1 MPNQVDRV
9 LSCPMKQTSDDHTGR
24 GDSSDGVAL
33 SVPLKLNIG
42 AGDIKIDG
50 YTPIDIKDGIDAIK
64 LPYPDESVDEVY
76 ASHVLEH
83 FPYEKTSQVLGEWA
97 RVLKPNGI
105 MRIGVP
111 DMAKIVGSWGEASK
125 KNLSRYLLGGHID
138 KDDVHGAVFDE
149 DILRIAMQQ
158 VGIGWVEHFE
168 PFAKDTTKHPIS
180 LNMQGKKRHWAKIE
194 NPRVTLVLSQPRL
207 SFTDHCERL
216 IALAQHMKFGIIRAS
231 GAFWDRD
238 IEIATQGAIQSD
250 NPDFLLYSDYDS
262 VFNPDDVT
270 KLIETI
276 NNNPTMAAIGAV
288 QMSRH
293 DDKPLVFEYHRDYQE
308 AITRVDYQ
316 HFGLMVIR
324 RQVFEEMPTPWFW
337 STPGMDANGNVG
349 WSNGIRSDG
358 DITFWR
364 IMREHGFKVYQHN
377 EVVIGHMVLCVKWP
391 KDSGYGVQLQPIE
404 NYNRHGK
411 PSNAK
416 IAQDIY
422 RKRMEEEAKKRQG
435 MTNA

>member
-1 MPNQVDRV
+1 METTQISVSN
-9 LSCPMKQTSDDHTGR
+9 T
-24 GDSSDGVAL
+24 GDSSNGIAR
-33 SVPLKLNIG
+33 SHSIKLNIG
-42 AGDIKIDG
+42 AGGTKIDG
-50 YTPIDIKDGIDAIK
+50 YTPIDIKDGVDAIK
-64 LPYPDESVDEVY
+64 LPYPNESVDEVY

-83 FPYEKTSQVLGEWA
+83 FPYEKTALVLNEWA
-97 RVLKPNGI
+97 RVLKPGGI

-138 KDDVHGAVFDE
+138 RDDVHGAVFDE
-149 DILRIAMQQ
+149 DLLRVAMQQ
-158 VGIGWVEHFE
+158 AGIGWVERFE
-168 PFAKDTTKHPIS
+168 PFASDTTTHPIS

-194 NPRVTLVLSQPRL
+194 NPKVTLVLSQPRL

-216 IALAQHMKFGIIRAS
+216 IALAQHMKFGIVRAS

-238 IEIATQGAIQSD
+238 IEIATQGAIVSD

-270 KLIETI
+270 KLLETI
-276 NNNPTMAAIGAV
+276 NANPTMAAIGAV

-293 DDKPLVFEYHRDYQE
+293 DDKPLVFEYYRDYQTP
-308 AITRVDYQ
+308 ITKVDYQ
-316 HFGLMVIR
+316 HFGLMIVR
-324 RQVFEEMPTPWFW
+324 KQVFEEMPTPWFW
-337 STPGMDANGNVG
+337 STPGMDENGNVG

-364 IMREHGFKVYQHN
+364 IMREHGFNVYQHN

-391 KDSGYGVQLQPIE
+391 KDTGSGVSLQPIE
-404 NYNRHGK
+404 MYNRYGK
-411 PSNAK
+411 PKTATIN
-416 IAQDIY
+416 QEIY
-422 RKRMEEEAKKRQG
+422 RLKMAEEAKRKQEQ
-435 MTNA
+435 TNG

>member
-1 MPNQVDRV
+1 MT
-9 LSCPMKQTSDDHTGR
+9 QTSNDQTAKG
-24 GDSSDGVAL
+24 GSSNGAAP
-33 SVPLKLNIG
+33 SHSIKLNIG
-42 AGDIKIDG
+42 AGNSKIDG
-50 YTPIDIKDGIDAIK
+50 YTPIDIKDGTDAIK

-83 FPYEKTSQVLGEWA
+83 FPYEKTAQVLKEWA
-97 RVLKPNGI
+97 RVLKPGGI

-125 KNLSRYLLGGHID
+125 KNLSRYLLGGHVD

-149 DILRIAMQQ
+149 DILRVAMQQ
-158 VGIGWVEHFE
+158 AGIGWVEHFE
-168 PFAKDTTKHPIS
+168 PFADDTTRHPIS
-180 LNMQGKKRHWAKIE
+180 INMQGVKRHWPKIE

-216 IALAQHMKFGIIRAS
+216 IALAQHMKFGVIRAS

-238 IEIATQGAIQSD
+238 IEMATQGAINTD

-262 VFNPDDVT
+262 VFNPEDVT
-270 KLIETI
+270 RLLETI

-293 DDKPLVFEYHRDYQE
+293 DDKPLVFEYHRDYQ
-308 AITRVDYQ
+308 TPTTKVDYQ
-316 HFGLMVIR
+316 HFGLLIVR
-324 RQVFEEMPTPWFW
+324 KQVFQEMPTPWFW
-337 STPGMDANGNVG
+337 SVPGMDNNGNVG

-364 IMREHGFKVYQHN
+364 IMREHGFNVYQHN
-377 EVVIGHMVLCVKWP
+377 EIVIGHMVLCVKWP
-391 KDSGYGVQLQPIE
+391 KNTGYGVQLQPIE
-404 NYNRHGK
+404 HYNRQGK
-411 PSNAK
+411 PKTATIN
-416 IAQDIY
+416 QEIY
-422 RKRMEEEAKKRQG
+422 RLRMIEEAKRKQEQ
-435 MTNA
+435 TNG